1 MKKFIITWEYLQ
13 TGVSHI
19 NAIDLD
25 DAKNKADE
33 SVTDFGDSK
42 QFTPIQQWD
51 EGWTVK
57 SIEEES

>member
-1 MKKFIITWEYLQ
+1 MKKFLVSWEYLQ

-25 DAKNKADE
+25 DAKVKADT
-33 SVTDFGDSK
+33 SVTDFGDPE
-42 QFTPIQQWD
+42 QFTPIQQWN

-57 SIEEES
+57 SIKEE